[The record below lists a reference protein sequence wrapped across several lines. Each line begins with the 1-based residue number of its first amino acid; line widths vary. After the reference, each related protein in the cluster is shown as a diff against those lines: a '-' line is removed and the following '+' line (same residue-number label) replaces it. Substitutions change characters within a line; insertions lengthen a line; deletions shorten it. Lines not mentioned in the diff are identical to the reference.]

1 MMRFAQATTV
11 APAHLNVFGRL
22 VRFCYAENRRM
33 SECDGMRPGSL
44 LGRAVPEAHEQ
55 WSAGFRVRAFEDLST
70 GRGTHRTAACAQVPS
85 DIIVL
90 THTGALDVYT
100 GARRLLTV
108 STAGLPP
115 VLALADPVH
124 NRLTLLTKATCSAP
138 TDAALGAQPNANR
151 TEADGKAAWRVSL
164 PLAPFS
170 SPCSSCL
177 STLELALPL
186 EPMHALRQAVA
197 ALRSALRFNSA
208 REWDAL
214 AFVLTFAPKGGGGAE
229 AVVAA
234 DSGTEESG
242 DEAWERLLQVPQ

>member
-1 MMRFAQATTV
+1 MWASV
-11 APAHLNVFGRL
+11 G
-22 VRFCYAENRRM
+22 
-33 SECDGMRPGSL
+33 
-44 LGRAVPEAHEQ
+44 
-55 WSAGFRVRAFEDLST
+55 EDLPT
-70 GRGTHRTAACAQVPS
+70 GRGTYRTAACAQVPS

-124 NRLTLLTKATCSAP
+124 NRLTLITATRP
-138 TDAALGAQPNANR
+138 PDAAGAQPNGR
-151 TEADGKAAWRVSL
+151 TEGGGNAAWRVSL

-186 EPMHALRQAVA
+186 EPMHALRQALA

-208 REWDAL
+208 SEWDAL
-214 AFVLTFAPKGGGGAE
+214 AFVLTFEPRGGGGGAE
-229 AVVAA
+229 TAAAV

-242 DEAWERLLQVPQ
+242 EEAWLRLLQVPQ

>member
-1 MMRFAQATTV
+1 MWASV
-11 APAHLNVFGRL
+11 G
-22 VRFCYAENRRM
+22 
-33 SECDGMRPGSL
+33 
-44 LGRAVPEAHEQ
+44 
-55 WSAGFRVRAFEDLST
+55 EDLPT
-70 GRGTHRTAACAQVPS
+70 GRGTYRTAACAQVPS

-124 NRLTLLTKATCSAP
+124 NRLTLITKATCSAP

-208 REWDAL
+208 SEWDAL

>member
-1 MMRFAQATTV
+1 MEC
-11 APAHLNVFGRL
+11 GR
-22 VRFCYAENRRM
+22 V
-33 SECDGMRPGSL
+33 
-44 LGRAVPEAHEQ
+44 
-55 WSAGFRVRAFEDLST
+55 WAFEDLST
-70 GRGTHRTAACAQVPS
+70 GRGTHRTSACAQVPS

-115 VLALADPVH
+115 VLALADAVH
-124 NRLTLLTKATCSAP
+124 NRLTLITKATCSTP
-138 TDAALGAQPNANR
+138 TGAALGAQPFNAKR
-151 TEADGKAAWRVSL
+151 TEGDGKAAKWRVSL

-208 REWDAL
+208 SEWDAL
-214 AFVLTFAPKGGGGAE
+214 AFVLTFAPRGGGGGAE
-229 AVVAA
+229 TAAAV

-242 DEAWERLLQVPQ
+242 EEAWLRLLQVPQ

>member
-33 SECDGMRPGSL
+33 SECHGMRPGCWAEQCQRHTVEC
-44 LGRAVPEAHEQ
+44 GRV
-55 WSAGFRVRAFEDLST
+55 WAFEDSST
-70 GRGTHRTAACAQVPS
+70 GRGPHRTAACAQVPS

-124 NRLTLLTKATCSAP
+124 NRLTLITKATCSAP
-138 TDAALGAQPNANR
+138 TDAALGAPPNANR
-151 TEADGKAAWRVSL
+151 AEADGKAAWRVSL

-214 AFVLTFAPKGGGGAE
+214 AFVLTFAPKGGGGGGGAE
-229 AVVAA
+229 AAVAA

-242 DEAWERLLQVPQ
+242 DEAWERLLQVPR